1 MDFFAKHSGPV
12 LLDLKLGGR
21 SITLEIRR
29 RKGARHLRLSLD
41 HRNWAIVSAPARCSQ
56 RTILEFVDSRRDWL
70 LEQLALLP
78 ESCSL
83 TEWLQHSPRISGSG
97 DVFSVRIES
106 QPDRRR
112 ADYRFAAGGSE
123 LLLQLPA
130 EAEDAEAQLLKL
142 VRRFAKDALTCRV
155 AYHAKRL
162 GLSFKQVSVRD
173 QSSRWGSCSSND
185 SISLNWRLVLM
196 EPVLQDYVILHELA
210 HLTQMNHSARFWA
223 LLESYDPQRVQHEA
237 QLDACTPELM
247 RVGRS
252 N

>member
-12 LLDLKLGGR
+12 QLDLKVGGR

-29 RKGARHLRLSLD
+29 RKGTRHLRLSLD

-56 RTILEFVDSRRDWL
+56 RTILAFVDSRQDWL
-70 LEQLALLP
+70 LEQLVQVPDA
-78 ESCSL
+78 CSL
-83 TEWLQHSPRISGSG
+83 SHWLQLNPRISGSG
-97 DVFSVRIES
+97 DIFSVRVES
-106 QPDRRR
+106 QPDRLR

-130 EAEDAEAQLLKL
+130 AADAEAQLLKL

-173 QSSRWGSCSSND
+173 QSSRWGSCSTSS

-210 HLTQMNHSARFWA
+210 HLTEMNHSARFWA
-223 LLESYDPQRVQHEA
+223 LLESYDPQRAEHES
-237 QLDACTPELM
+237 QLDAATAELM